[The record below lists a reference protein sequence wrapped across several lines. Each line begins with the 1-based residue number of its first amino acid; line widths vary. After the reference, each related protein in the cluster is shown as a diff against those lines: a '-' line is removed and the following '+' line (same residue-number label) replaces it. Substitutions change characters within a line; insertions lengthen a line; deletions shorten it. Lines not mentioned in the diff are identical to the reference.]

1 MDRIAVTSKVIASKG
16 YNALTKDME
25 VEFAN
30 GDIGSFKDLPVA
42 WSSYF
47 DEAVSK
53 GTALWEFRKAGFGF
67 EKRGK

>member
-25 VEFAN
+25 GECAN
-30 GDIGSFKDLPVA
+30 GDIGSFKDIPVD